1 MKSVK
6 YLIILL
12 IIPQLIEKIHCDK
25 VQVVNLNAWSLSNQ
39 NGSES
44 TRQLFKTYDYKSC

>member
-1 MKSVK
+1 MKSIK
-6 YLIILL
+6 YLIILI
-12 IIPQLIEKIHCDK
+12 IIPQLIEKIACDK

-44 TRQLFKTYDYKSC
+44 ESIIQNISHKSY